1 MSRSCDAAVKGPIL
15 NSKLAVL
22 HSKPTLLDFSLVE
35 RGIKERSSDE
45 VSRGLAFVQ
54 YVVETVFHIRPEDSA
69 IHIVDGGQDRGVDI
83 IYIDHENRIIN
94 ICSCKVVAQFKKAH
108 RCFPGDEIDKIV
120 SFVDDLLYGRE
131 ELLASVNGALAAKIR
146 EIWEIFADDP
156 YPIKVRL
163 FSNQLPLADAERT
176 RLVTSLAR
184 HKIQLYEHGL
194 YELAHGAV
202 RATRPK
208 FRKKILPIKGDAFSV
223 ADDSRKGIVTRVALR
238 ELFDFVCDGEGS
250 FDERLIEHNVRYFLG
265 NDNDVNREIK
275 TTLIGGNAKDF
286 WFLNNGLTI
295 VCDQVIAIENGC
307 HPLTLVNPQI
317 VNGGQT
323 AHVIHHV
330 GAETLIALNE
340 GTISVKIIQTSDAEL
355 IERIALAS
363 NTQSRIFGRDLRA
376 NDHIQT
382 RLASSI
388 NDNGYFYRRKR
399 GEKAPPGLK
408 VIDAARAGQLI
419 LAFVCAEPTKSKT
432 NSNDVFGDLYNLA
445 FDPNVITAE
454 LIISAFRLHEEI
466 EAIRQQALAWQS
478 SISRNSFAE
487 TWIVEGH
494 LHLLFVIGELMRRK
508 GTPLEDAN
516 EGLNL
521 MTEAT
526 AVLAQYVAK
535 HPRES
540 AYRLFRLVSSK
551 EELLGIIDG
560 FGKPSPTQP
569 YQLDLDL

>member
-1 MSRSCDAAVKGPIL
+1 MST
-15 NSKLAVL
+15 KLAVL
-22 HSKPTLLDFSLVE
+22 NTKPTLLDFSVVE

-45 VSRGLAFVQ
+45 NSRGPAFVR
-54 YVVETVFHIRPEDSA
+54 YVVETVFHIPAEDA
-69 IHIVDGGQDRGVDI
+69 ALHIVDGGQDRGVDI
-83 IYIDHENRIIN
+83 IYIDHENRVIN
-94 ICSCKVVAQFKKAH
+94 ICSCKVVAQFKRSH

-120 SFVDDLLYGRE
+120 SFVDDLLFGRE
-131 ELLASVNGALAAKIR
+131 ELLESVNGALAAKVR

-163 FSNQLPLADAERT
+163 FSNQLPLADAERA

-184 HKIQLYEHGL
+184 HKIELLEHGL

-208 FRKKILPIKGDAFSV
+208 FRKKLLPIKGDAFSV
-223 ADDSRKGIVTRVALR
+223 VDADRKGIVTRVTLKDFY
-238 ELFDFVCDGEGS
+238 EFVCDEKGD
-250 FDERLIEHNVRYFLG
+250 FDERLIEQNVRYFLG
-265 NDNDVNREIK
+265 HDNDVNREIRS
-275 TTLIGGNAKDF
+275 TLIGGKADDF

-295 VCDQVIAIENGC
+295 VCDQVVAIENGC

-330 GAETLIALNE
+330 GAETLVALNE
-340 GTISVKIIQTSDAEL
+340 GSLSVKIIQTSDPKL
-355 IERIALAS
+355 IERVALAS

-388 NDNGYFYRRKR
+388 SNHGYFYRRKR
-399 GEKAPPGLK
+399 GEKGPADTK
-408 VIDAARAGQLI
+408 VIDASRAGQLI
-419 LAFVCAEPTKSKT
+419 LAFVCGEPTKSKT
-432 NSNDVFGDLYNLA
+432 NSNDIFGDLYSLA
-445 FDPNVITAE
+445 FDPNVVTAE
-454 LIISAFRLHEEI
+454 LVIAASRIHEEVG
-466 EAIRQQALAWQS
+466 AIRQQALAWQS

-487 TWIVEGH
+487 TWIIEGH

-508 GTPLEDAN
+508 GLSYESVDEAI
-516 EGLNL
+516 NL
-521 MTEAT
+521 IPEAI
-526 AVLAQYVAK
+526 AVLSQYVVN
-535 HPRES
+535 HQRVS

-560 FGKPSPTQP
+560 FGRPSPAQP
-569 YQLDLDL
+569 HQLSLGL